1 MLVAVFVSVA
11 VDVTVEVATGKVAVQ
26 VAELAGVCVA
36 VNVMVAVGKTVIVL
50 VTEYVGEFVKLGV
63 CENDNVGFNVEVYV
77 KVGVN
82 VGEFPVQ
89 NWLNFVYIASRSG
102 SLPAAI

>member
-11 VDVTVEVATGKVAVQ
+11 VDVEVAAATVAVQ
-26 VAELAGVCVA
+26 VAGLAGVCVA
-36 VNVMVAVGKTVIVL
+36 VTVKVAVGKTVIVL